1 MTSLAEQ
8 LGVSVGVV
16 ILLVAVLVAQATL
29 QFLALVSLYRSREVL
44 FNSKWLW
51 LAVVLLLGLV
61 GSLLYF
67 ALGRRLPAAAPTQSQ
82 AVAGPRANSGER
94 AGHAVDVLYGRK
106 EEP

>member
-1 MTSLAEQ
+1 M
-8 LGVSVGVV
+8 V